1 MASPDPLP
9 SLAVTAA
16 ALAPFTAITVVGPT
30 GAVGRE
36 VLDLLLR
43 AGVPASRIRCIG
55 PERGVGTQVPYG
67 AAQLGLEPLRASA
80 FARGGLALLCADA
93 DTARSCRDLAR
104 GSGCLL
110 VDNSAAFR
118 TDPDVPL
125 VVPEVNGREF
135 DLAHCELAC
144 NPNCST
150 ILLLVALQPL
160 RAAFGVEEVVV
171 ATYQA
176 VSGAGAAGIEELFGE
191 TRGALAGT
199 PAQPRVFP
207 EPCAFN
213 VWSHE
218 SPIDPATGL
227 NGEEA
232 KLVAESRRIWR
243 DPDLRVSPTCMRVP
257 VVRAHT
263 EAVRVT
269 LRTAAHEAAVR
280 VALAAAAGIRV
291 VDDRAHN
298 DFPTPRKAMACDE
311 VLVGRIRR
319 DPCSPVAVDGA
330 SHTWSLVLS
339 GDQLRK
345 GAALN
350 ALQVAVLAAAARR

>member
-1 MASPDPLP
+1 MAPTDPLP

-16 ALAPFTAITVVGPT
+16 ALAPFPTITVVGPT

-43 AGVPASRIRCIG
+43 GGVPAARIRCIG
-55 PERGVGTQVPYG
+55 PDRAVGTQVPYG
-67 AAQLGLEPLRASA
+67 AAQLAVESLRAEV
-80 FARGGLALLCADA
+80 FVRDGLALLCADA
-93 DTARSCRDLAR
+93 DTARSCRELAR
-104 GSGCLL
+104 GSGCML

-118 TDPDVPL
+118 TEPDVPL
-125 VVPEVNGREF
+125 VVPEVNGSEF
-135 DLAHCELAC
+135 DLAACELAC

-150 ILLLVALQPL
+150 ILLLVALHPL
-160 RAAFGVEEVVV
+160 RRAFGIEELVV

-176 VSGAGAAGIEELFGE
+176 VSGAGAAGIEELFAE
-191 TRGALAGT
+191 TRSALDGAP
-199 PAQPRVFP
+199 PAPRVFP

-232 KLVAESRRIWR
+232 KLVAESRRIWG
-243 DPDLRVSPTCMRVP
+243 DPRLRVSPTCVRVP

-269 LRTAAHEAAVR
+269 LRTAAREAEIRA
-280 VALAAAAGIRV
+280 ALARAAGIRV

-319 DPCSPVAVDGA
+319 DPCAEVGPDG
-330 SHTWSLVLS
+330 SSRTWSLLLS